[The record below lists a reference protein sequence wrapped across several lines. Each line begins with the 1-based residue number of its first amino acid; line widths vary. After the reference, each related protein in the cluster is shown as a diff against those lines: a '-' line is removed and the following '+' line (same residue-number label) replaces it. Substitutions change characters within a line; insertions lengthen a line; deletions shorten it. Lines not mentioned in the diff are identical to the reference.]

1 MKTSRWDV
9 ERAALASTLP
19 STSRYLMLV
28 LCTRCDGGSSTIP
41 AKYQPSLTRL
51 VRLSGLARS
60 TVCIHLRI
68 LERRGWLVRRRPTP
82 REARTK
88 HARTHY
94 TLCIPELVRPSDSP
108 PSPEDGSEL
117 VRPPSKAGPTA
128 GRTSSLSA
136 QSSSAHARSEEE
148 DPLDLN
154 NPGEV
159 AVVLKIIETL
169 RAVAPNTPA
178 AHTHDW
184 ARRVARSI
192 EGGTRNR
199 PAYVETVIRRE
210 PSAYLP
216 TPEPPRFRAPH
227 REDTP

>member
-1 MKTSRWDV
+1 MKPSRYDV
-9 ERAALASTLP
+9 ERAALASDLP

-41 AKYQPSLTRL
+41 SKYQPSLTRL

-68 LERRGWLVRRRPTP
+68 LERRKWLIRKRPNASD
-82 REARTK
+82 ARTK

-94 TLCIPELVRPSDSP
+94 TLCIPELVRSVDGP
-108 PSPEDGSEL
+108 PGPENGSEL
-117 VRPPSKAGPTA
+117 VRPSAKAGPDG
-128 GRTSSLSA
+128 GRTSSLST
-136 QSSSAHARSEEE
+136 QSSSAARPEEE
-148 DPLDLN
+148 HTPDL

-159 AVVLKIIETL
+159 AVVLKITETL
-169 RAVAPNTPA
+169 RQVAPKTPA
-178 AHTHDW
+178 AHTPEW

-199 PAYVETVIRRE
+199 PAYVEAVIRRD
-210 PSAYLP
+210 PAAYLP
-216 TPEPPRFRAPH
+216 TPEPPAFRAP
-227 REDTP
+227 RRDTT